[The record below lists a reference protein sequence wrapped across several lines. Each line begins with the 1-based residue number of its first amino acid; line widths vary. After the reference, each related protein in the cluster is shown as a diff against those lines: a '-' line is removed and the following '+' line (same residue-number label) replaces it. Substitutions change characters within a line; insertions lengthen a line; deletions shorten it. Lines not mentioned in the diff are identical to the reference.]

1 MSSSNRILPG
11 PMERSLPKS
20 SRKCSDVFAAA
31 FTARLVVPRP
41 IAAIMRWDVAQRQML
56 SSGGLVA
63 DDGLGLQKFLEA
75 PLAVLAA
82 VARLLVAAER
92 RRGVA
97 RGIVQV
103 HVAGPHLRGDRAG
116 VADVGRLHVRRQPVD
131 RLVGQANDLFLAF
144 VGQDGDDRSEDLLA
158 RDRHVVAHAREHGGP
173 PIVAAVEMFRPARA
187 AGHQLAALV
196 APGLDEALALL
207 VLAGRDDRTEP
218 GFRAAWVA

>member
-63 DDGLGLQKFLEA
+63 DDGLGLQKFLET

-92 RRGVA
+92 SRGVA
-97 RGIVQV
+97 RRIIEM
-103 HVAGPHLRGDRAG
+103 HVARAHLRGHGPG
-116 VADVGRLHVRRQPVD
+116 VAD
-131 RLVGQANDLFLAF
+131 LA
-144 VGQDGDDRSEDLLA
+144 
-158 RDRHVVAHAREHGGP
+158 
-173 PIVAAVEMFRPARA
+173 
-187 AGHQLAALV
+187 
-196 APGLDEALALL
+196 
-207 VLAGRDDRTEP
+207 
-218 GFRAAWVA
+218 